1 MTTTATSPRVERHQ
15 PHPRAGPVAR
25 RFGYAIEIA
34 IDVVLLLLINR
45 SPGWEAVPFLTAD
58 TEQVLG
64 LVNASLAAGVVVN
77 LLMLV
82 ADPAWLRALG
92 VVATTAVGLA
102 ALVAIWQVWPVD
114 LSWTWDLA
122 ARLAVGAGIVGS
134 VIGIVAAVVRFVREL
149 SASR

>member
-1 MTTTATSPRVERHQ
+1 
-15 PHPRAGPVAR
+15 
-25 RFGYAIEIA
+25 
-34 IDVVLLLLINR
+34 
-45 SPGWEAVPFLTAD
+45 
-58 TEQVLG
+58 VLG

-92 VVATTAVGLA
+92 VVATTAFVLA

-122 ARLAVGAGIVGS
+122 ARLAVGAGVVGS

>member
-1 MTTTATSPRVERHQ
+1 MTPAFG
-15 PHPRAGPVAR
+15 AGL
-25 RFGYAIEIA
+25 AIC
-34 IDVVLLLLINR
+34 
-45 SPGWEAVPFLTAD
+45 FLP
-58 TEQVLG
+58 L
-64 LVNASLAAGVVVN
+64 
-77 LLMLV
+77 
-82 ADPAWLRALG
+82 PIHIP
-92 VVATTAVGLA
+92 LA